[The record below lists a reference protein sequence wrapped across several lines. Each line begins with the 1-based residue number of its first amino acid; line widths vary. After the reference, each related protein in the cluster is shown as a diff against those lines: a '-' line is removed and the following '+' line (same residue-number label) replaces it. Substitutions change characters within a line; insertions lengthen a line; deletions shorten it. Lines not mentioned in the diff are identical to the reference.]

1 MQLLLFV
8 QVTPTSDLISQE
20 FFNTKSGFSVPI
32 SAILDGPYCKNDN
45 VLVKIVIFL
54 WSGIFSNEIKTT
66 IIENVF
72 VFMVV
77 IYPFFLIKTNKIISK
92 LLILVQ
98 FAYIFVLY
106 IM

>member
-1 MQLLLFV
+1 
-8 QVTPTSDLISQE
+8 
-20 FFNTKSGFSVPI
+20 
-32 SAILDGPYCKNDN
+32 
-45 VLVKIVIFL
+45 
-54 WSGIFSNEIKTT
+54 
-66 IIENVF
+66 
-72 VFMVV
+72 MVV

>member
-54 WSGIFSNEIKTT
+54 
-66 IIENVF
+66 
-72 VFMVV
+72 
-77 IYPFFLIKTNKIISK
+77 
-92 LLILVQ
+92 
-98 FAYIFVLY
+98 
-106 IM
+106 